1 VHCNLGR
8 IHLRSD
14 EAKDTRWMSW
24 FDHGVKWDAQWHFEY
39 AATMYLAWSSGENI
53 FKGSDDQSEKG
64 SAESEVYSLKN
75 LRWQVRRTKKTSCS
89 IHQFLKSGVIN
100 IEHINHSMIPVLCN
114 CVEGKKHYS
123 CLFI

>member
-1 VHCNLGR
+1 
-8 IHLRSD
+8 
-14 EAKDTRWMSW
+14 MSW